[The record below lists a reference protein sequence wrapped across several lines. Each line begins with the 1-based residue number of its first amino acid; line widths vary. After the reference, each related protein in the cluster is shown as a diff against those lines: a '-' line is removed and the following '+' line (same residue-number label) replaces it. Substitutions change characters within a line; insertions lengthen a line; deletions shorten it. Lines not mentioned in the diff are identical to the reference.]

1 MISIII
7 PARNA
12 HNTLEILLNSIRAS
26 SFKDMELIVI
36 DDASTDETAQIS
48 RKLGARIIRL
58 EKQSGP
64 AVARN
69 RGAEVARG
77 EILLFLDSDVRIH
90 HDTLLYIVERFARE
104 PELNCLVGIYSK
116 RPLNKG
122 LFPLYKA
129 LLCYFWF
136 KDAEV
141 MESFETSCGAI
152 RRDVF
157 MDAGGFNT
165 KYSGAEVE
173 DYEFGYRLGEKYKI
187 VLDTRIQVDHHF
199 PGFPRNARNFFH
211 RGRLWFKI
219 FMKRRQ
225 FDSAG
230 STSSEAVGT
239 IASMPVLVA
248 FLYTLFSCGKG
259 GFALAICCTLYL
271 FINGR
276 FFIFCLKE
284 LGVGFCSAAI
294 VIHLANSLV
303 ILAGVAA
310 ALLQIPCRGKR
321 VDA

>member
-1 MISIII
+1 
-7 PARNA
+7 
-12 HNTLEILLNSIRAS
+12 
-26 SFKDMELIVI
+26 
-36 DDASTDETAQIS
+36 
-48 RKLGARIIRL
+48 
-58 EKQSGP
+58 
-64 AVARN
+64 
-69 RGAEVARG
+69 
-77 EILLFLDSDVRIH
+77 
-90 HDTLLYIVERFARE
+90 
-104 PELNCLVGIYSK
+104 
-116 RPLNKG
+116 
-122 LFPLYKA
+122 
-129 LLCYFWF
+129 
-136 KDAEV
+136 

-152 RRDVF
+152 RRKVF

-173 DYEFGYRLGEKYKI
+173 DYEFGYRLGKKYKI

-239 IASMPVLVA
+239 IAAMPVFVA

-276 FFIFCLKE
+276 FFIYCLKE
-284 LGVGFCSAAI
+284 QGVRFCLAAI

-310 ALLQIPCRGKR
+310 ALLQTPCGGKR
-321 VDA
+321 ADAK